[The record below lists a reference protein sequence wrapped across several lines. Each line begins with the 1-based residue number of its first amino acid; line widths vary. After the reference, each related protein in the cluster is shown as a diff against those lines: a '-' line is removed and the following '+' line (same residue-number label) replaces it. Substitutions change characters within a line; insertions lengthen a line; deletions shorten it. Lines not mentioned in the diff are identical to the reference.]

1 MPKTNRFRR
10 GLAPL
15 AVLALAVLLLGTA
28 WLHLGWRAIDVTLED
43 QAGDPAAL
51 RGFTLNGRI
60 NWNYDHRSLH
70 FSLHDGYLDTELVFD
85 DEDAPFLDRPMVS
98 TDQTYVVATSERA
111 NAERNAAEVPQ
122 FTNSTVTVQ
131 TVVNRVDRMYTL
143 RVRFPGK
150 DTRFVRFSAGAVDL
164 EQPLVAESWVT
175 DTPYELDY
183 RYDYA
188 INDPGAA
195 VRESWSDN
203 VVDARPFL
211 LGDTPVVCWERDY
224 LGRAPGLYRMNGLTE
239 AEIADLPRDGTRYGE
254 EILCGTTE
262 IGSLEPFYCPEGAVE
277 ALTGAAMAD
286 GSSLLL
292 YLDADNTLWADLV
305 DENGSCTD
313 HQQVTELPA
322 GDVYSAEV
330 YVRTTNRD
338 AVVSLSCRT
347 MNPLGAETPLGSKL
361 AAFRVQ
367 DGKFTLV
374 HCQEQTPGNTA
385 AAAVLNAEGNALLL
399 GWYHDAPLPASE
411 TGNQPEDGI
420 LLEVHPL
427 TGGTSYRGLLR
438 SGIDRDWGNLYD
450 AYSQQRKD
458 RYLTFDPLEGGAAT

>member
-10 GLAPL
+10 GFAPL
-15 AVLALAVLLLGTA
+15 AVLALAVLLLCTA

-51 RGFTLNGRI
+51 RGFTLNGRL
-60 NWNYDHRSLH
+60 NWNFSHDSLH

-85 DEDAPFLDRPMVS
+85 YEDAPFLSRPMVN
-98 TDQTYVVATSERA
+98 TDRTYVVATSERA
-111 NAERNAAEVPQ
+111 NAERSATEVPQ
-122 FTNSTVTVQ
+122 FTNGTVTVQ

-143 RVRFPGK
+143 RTFFPDKG
-150 DTRFVRFSAGAVDL
+150 TRIVRFSAGAVDL
-164 EQPLVAESWVT
+164 EQPLVAESWIN
-175 DTPYELDY
+175 DAPYELDY

-195 VRESWSDN
+195 VQESWSDS

-239 AEIADLPRDGTRYGE
+239 AEITDLPRDGTRYGE

-262 IGSLEPFYCPEGAVE
+262 IGSLDPFYCPEGAVE

-292 YLDADNTLWADLV
+292 YLDADNTVWADLV
-305 DENGSCTD
+305 DENGNRTD

-347 MNPLGAETPLGSKL
+347 MNPLGVETPLGSKL

-374 HCQEQTPGNTA
+374 HCQEQAPGNTA

-399 GWYHDAPLPASE
+399 GWRHNAPLPAAD

-450 AYSQQRKD
+450 AYCQQRKD

>member
-1 MPKTNRFRR
+1 MPKINRFRR

-15 AVLALAVLLLGTA
+15 GVLALAVVLLCTA

-43 QAGDPAAL
+43 LAGDPAAL
-51 RGFTLNGRI
+51 RGFTLNGRLD
-60 NWNYDHRSLH
+60 WNFSHDSLH

-85 DEDAPFLDRPMVS
+85 DEDASFLDRPMVN
-98 TDQTYVVATSERA
+98 TDRSYVVATSERA
-111 NAERNAAEVPQ
+111 NAERSATEVPQ
-122 FTNSTVTVQ
+122 FTNGTVTVQ

-143 RVRFPGK
+143 RTFFPDKG
-150 DTRFVRFSAGAVDL
+150 TRIVRFSAGAVDL
-164 EQPLVAESWVT
+164 EQPLVAESWVN
-175 DTPYELDY
+175 DKPFELDY

-188 INDPGAA
+188 INDPGTA
-195 VRESWSDN
+195 VQESWSDS

-262 IGSLEPFYCPEGAVE
+262 IGSLDPFYCPEGAVE

-305 DENGSCTD
+305 DENGNRTD
-313 HQQVTELPA
+313 HQQVTSLPVA
-322 GDVYSAEV
+322 DSYGAEV
-330 YVRTTNRD
+330 NVRTTDRD
-338 AVVSLSCRT
+338 AVVSLSSMDLSPSGTENRT
-347 MNPLGAETPLGSKL
+347 SKL
-361 AAFRVQ
+361 AALRVA
-367 DGKFTLV
+367 DGKFTLA
-374 HCQEQTPGNTA
+374 HCQDQDPANTA

-458 RYLTFDPLEGGAAT
+458 RYLTFDPLEGGGAT

>member
-15 AVLALAVLLLGTA
+15 AVLALAVLLLCTV

-43 QAGDPAAL
+43 LAGDPAAL
-51 RGFTLNGRI
+51 RGFTLNGRL
-60 NWNYDHRSLH
+60 NWNFSHDSLH

-85 DEDAPFLDRPMVS
+85 DKDAPFLNRPMVN
-98 TDQTYVVATSERA
+98 TDRSYVVATSERA
-111 NAERNAAEVPQ
+111 NAERSATEVPQ
-122 FTNSTVTVQ
+122 FTNGTVTVQ

-143 RVRFPGK
+143 RTFFPDKG
-150 DTRFVRFSAGAVDL
+150 TLIVRFSAGAVDL
-164 EQPLVAESWVT
+164 EQPLIAESWVN
-175 DTPYELDY
+175 DAPYELDY

-188 INDPGAA
+188 INDPGTA
-195 VRESWSDN
+195 VQESWSDS

-211 LGDTPVVCWERDY
+211 LRDTPVVCWERDY

-239 AEIADLPRDGTRYGE
+239 TEIADLPRDGTRYGE

-305 DENGSCTD
+305 DENGNRTD
-313 HQQVTELPA
+313 HQQVTSLPVTDSY
-322 GDVYSAEV
+322 GAEV
-330 YVRTTNRD
+330 NVRTTDRD
-338 AVVSLSCRT
+338 AVVSLSSMDLSPSGTENRT
-347 MNPLGAETPLGSKL
+347 SKL
-361 AAFRVQ
+361 AALRVA

-374 HCQEQTPGNTA
+374 HCQEQDPGNTA

-458 RYLTFDPLEGGAAT
+458 RYLTFDPLEGGGAT

>member
-15 AVLALAVLLLGTA
+15 AVLALAVLLLCTV

-43 QAGDPAAL
+43 LAGDPAAL
-51 RGFTLNGRI
+51 RGFTLNGRLD
-60 NWNYDHRSLH
+60 WNFSHDSLH

-85 DEDAPFLDRPMVS
+85 DEDASFLDRPMVN
-98 TDQTYVVATSERA
+98 TDRSYVVATSERA
-111 NAERNAAEVPQ
+111 NAERSATEVPQ
-122 FTNSTVTVQ
+122 FTNGTVTVQ

-143 RVRFPGK
+143 RTFFPDKG
-150 DTRFVRFSAGAVDL
+150 TRIVRFSAGAVDL
-164 EQPLVAESWVT
+164 EQPLVAESWVN
-175 DTPYELDY
+175 DKPFELDY

-188 INDPGAA
+188 INDPGTA
-195 VRESWSDN
+195 VQESWSDS

-262 IGSLEPFYCPEGAVE
+262 IGSLDPFYCPEGAVE

-305 DENGSCTD
+305 DENGNRTD

-330 YVRTTNRD
+330 YVRTTDRD
-338 AVVSLSCRT
+338 AVVSLSSMDLSPSGTENRT
-347 MNPLGAETPLGSKL
+347 SRL
-361 AAFRVQ
+361 AALRVA

-374 HCQEQTPGNTA
+374 HCQDQDPANTA

-458 RYLTFDPLEGGAAT
+458 RYLTFDPLEGGGAT

>member
-15 AVLALAVLLLGTA
+15 AVLALAVLLLGTV

-60 NWNYDHRSLH
+60 NWNYDNSSLH

-85 DEDAPFLDRPMVS
+85 DEDASFLDRPMVS

-131 TVVNRVDRMYTL
+131 TVVARVDRMYTL
-143 RVRFPGK
+143 RVRFPGN

-164 EQPLVAESWVT
+164 EQPLVAESWVN
-175 DTPYELDY
+175 DKPYELDY

-195 VRESWSDN
+195 VQESWSDS

-224 LGRAPGLYRMNGLTE
+224 LSRAPGLYRVHGLTE

-277 ALTGAAMAD
+277 ALTGAAMVD

-322 GDVYSAEV
+322 GDVCIQCRSIRPHHQPGCGGKPVLPHHEPAGRGNPAGFQTGCIPGAGRKVHPVTLPGTGPRQHRRGGSAE
-330 YVRTTNRD
+330 
-338 AVVSLSCRT
+338 CRGQR
-347 MNPLGAETPLGSKL
+347 P
-361 AAFRVQ
+361 AA
-367 DGKFTLV
+367 GLV
-374 HCQEQTPGNTA
+374 PRRA
-385 AAAVLNAEGNALLL
+385 AAR
-399 GWYHDAPLPASE
+399 
-411 TGNQPEDGI
+411 Q
-420 LLEVHPL
+420 
-427 TGGTSYRGLLR
+427 
-438 SGIDRDWGNLYD
+438 
-450 AYSQQRKD
+450 
-458 RYLTFDPLEGGAAT
+458 

>member
-10 GLAPL
+10 GFAPL
-15 AVLALAVLLLGTA
+15 AVLALAVLLLCTV

-43 QAGDPAAL
+43 LAGDPAAL
-51 RGFTLNGRI
+51 RGFTLNGSL
-60 NWNYDHRSLH
+60 NWNFSHDSLH

-85 DEDAPFLDRPMVS
+85 DKDAPFLNRPMVN
-98 TDQTYVVATSERA
+98 TDRSYVVATSERA
-111 NAERNAAEVPQ
+111 NAERSATEVPQ
-122 FTNSTVTVQ
+122 FTNGTVTVQ

-143 RVRFPGK
+143 RTFFPDKG
-150 DTRFVRFSAGAVDL
+150 TRIVRFSAGAVDL
-164 EQPLVAESWVT
+164 EQPLIAESWVN
-175 DTPYELDY
+175 DKPYELDY

-195 VRESWSDN
+195 VQESWSDS

-262 IGSLEPFYCPEGAVE
+262 IGSLDPFYCPEGAVE

-305 DENGSCTD
+305 DENGNRTD
-313 HQQVTELPA
+313 HQQVTSLPVA
-322 GDVYSAEV
+322 DSYGAEV
-330 YVRTTNRD
+330 NVRTTDRD
-338 AVVSLSCRT
+338 AVVSLSSMDLSPSGTENRT
-347 MNPLGAETPLGSKL
+347 SKL
-361 AAFRVQ
+361 AALRVA

-374 HCQEQTPGNTA
+374 HCQDQDPANTA

-399 GWYHDAPLPASE
+399 GWRHDAPLPASE

-458 RYLTFDPLEGGAAT
+458 RYLTFDPLEGGGAT

>member
-15 AVLALAVLLLGTA
+15 AVLALAVLLLCTV

-51 RGFTLNGRI
+51 RGFTLNGRL
-60 NWNYDHRSLH
+60 NWNFSHDSLH

-85 DEDAPFLDRPMVS
+85 DEDAPFLDRPMVN
-98 TDQTYVVATSERA
+98 TDRTYVVATSERA
-111 NAERNAAEVPQ
+111 NAERSATEVPQ
-122 FTNSTVTVQ
+122 FTNGTVTVQ

-143 RVRFPGK
+143 RTFFPGK
-150 DTRFVRFSAGAVDL
+150 GTRIVRFSAGAVDL
-164 EQPLVAESWVT
+164 EQPLVAESWVN
-175 DTPYELDY
+175 DAPFELDY

-188 INDPGAA
+188 INDPGTA
-195 VRESWSDN
+195 VQESWSDS

-292 YLDADNTLWADLV
+292 YLDADNTVWADLV
-305 DENGSCTD
+305 DENGNRTD
-313 HQQVTELPA
+313 HQQVTSLPVA
-322 GDVYSAEV
+322 DSYGAEV
-330 YVRTTNRD
+330 KVRTTDRD
-338 AVVSLSCRT
+338 AVVSLYAMDLSPTGTEDRT
-347 MNPLGAETPLGSKL
+347 SRLTALRAE
-361 AAFRVQ
+361 
-367 DGKFTLV
+367 DGKFTVV
-374 HCQEQTPGNTA
+374 HCQDQDPANPA
-385 AAAVLNAEGNALLL
+385 AEAVLNAEGNALLL

-458 RYLTFDPLEGGAAT
+458 RYLTFDPLEGGGAT

>member
-15 AVLALAVLLLGTA
+15 AVLALAVLLLCTA

-51 RGFTLNGRI
+51 RGFTLNGRL
-60 NWNYDHRSLH
+60 NWNFSHDSLH

-85 DEDAPFLDRPMVS
+85 DEDAPFLDRPMVN
-98 TDQTYVVATSERA
+98 TDRSYVVATSERA
-111 NAERNAAEVPQ
+111 NAERSATEVPQ
-122 FTNSTVTVQ
+122 FTNGTVTVQ

-143 RVRFPGK
+143 RTFFPDKG
-150 DTRFVRFSAGAVDL
+150 TRIVRFSAGAVDL
-164 EQPLVAESWVT
+164 EQPLVAESWVN
-175 DTPYELDY
+175 DKPFELDY

-188 INDPGAA
+188 INDPGTA
-195 VRESWSDN
+195 VQESWSDS

-262 IGSLEPFYCPEGAVE
+262 IGSLDPFYCPEGAVE
-277 ALTGAAMAD
+277 ALTSAAMAD

-292 YLDADNTLWADLV
+292 YLDAGNTLWADLV
-305 DENGSCTD
+305 DENGNRTD
-313 HQQVTELPA
+313 HQQVTSLPVA
-322 GDVYSAEV
+322 DSYGAEV
-330 YVRTTNRD
+330 NVRTTDRD
-338 AVVSLSCRT
+338 AVVSLSSMDLSPSGTENRT
-347 MNPLGAETPLGSKL
+347 SKL
-361 AAFRVQ
+361 AALRVA
-367 DGKFTLV
+367 DGKFTLA
-374 HCQEQTPGNTA
+374 HCQDQDPANTA

-399 GWYHDAPLPASE
+399 GWRHNAPLPAAD

-458 RYLTFDPLEGGAAT
+458 RYLTFDPLEGGGAT

>member
-10 GLAPL
+10 GFAPL
-15 AVLALAVLLLGTA
+15 AVLALAVLLLCTA

-51 RGFTLNGRI
+51 RGFTLNGRL
-60 NWNYDHRSLH
+60 NWNFSHDSLH

-85 DEDAPFLDRPMVS
+85 DEDAPFLKRPMVN
-98 TDQTYVVATSERA
+98 TDRTYVVATSERA
-111 NAERNAAEVPQ
+111 NAERSATEVPQ
-122 FTNSTVTVQ
+122 FTNGTVTVQ

-143 RVRFPGK
+143 RTFFPDKG
-150 DTRFVRFSAGAVDL
+150 TLIVRFSAGAVDL
-164 EQPLVAESWVT
+164 EQPLVAESWVN
-175 DTPYELDY
+175 DAPFELDY

-188 INDPGAA
+188 INDPGTA
-195 VRESWSDN
+195 VQESWSDS

-262 IGSLEPFYCPEGAVE
+262 VGSLEPFYCPEGAVE

-292 YLDADNTLWADLV
+292 YLDADNTVWADLV
-305 DENGSCTD
+305 DENGNRTD
-313 HQQVTELPA
+313 HQQVTSLPVA
-322 GDVYSAEV
+322 DSYGAEV
-330 YVRTTNRD
+330 KVRTTDRD
-338 AVVSLSCRT
+338 AVVSLYAMDLSPTGTEDRT
-347 MNPLGAETPLGSKL
+347 SKL
-361 AAFRVQ
+361 AALRAE
-367 DGKFTLV
+367 DGKFTV
-374 HCQEQTPGNTA
+374 VYCQDQDPANPA

-458 RYLTFDPLEGGAAT
+458 RYLTFDPLEGGGAT